1 MEGILKDIFYAIKDL
16 NVKEDYKPI
25 LIDKSRMK
33 EEDIFD
39 LKIELKDLNNKNRQ
53 L

>member
-25 LIDKSRMK
+25 LIDNQKSRMK
-33 EEDIFD
+33 DEDIFD
-39 LKIELKDLNNKNRQ
+39 LKIELKDLSNKNQ
-53 L
+53 